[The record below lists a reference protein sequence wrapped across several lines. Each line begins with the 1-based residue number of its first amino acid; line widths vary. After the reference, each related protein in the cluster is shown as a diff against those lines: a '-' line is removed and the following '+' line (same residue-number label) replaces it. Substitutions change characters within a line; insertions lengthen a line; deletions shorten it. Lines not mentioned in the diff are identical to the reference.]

1 MTDTA
6 QDEAPKVEPELI
18 LITDFFESVPPN
30 QVTHIQELTE
40 TVFYSSVPYDR
51 LKVPELQ
58 LHCPEDSCN
67 GLRFFRCKSS
77 QKESPVVNEG
87 SFSFFYVTYS
97 CSNCQKHE
105 RIYSIAARKNDDDDG
120 GIAYK
125 FGELPPYGP
134 PTSAKL
140 IKLIGPDRD
149 TFLKGRRCENQGL
162 GIGAFIYYRR
172 VVENQKNRVFAEVKK
187 VAEKV
192 GASQVALT
200 ALDSAMAETQFS
212 KALDLAKEGIPE
224 SLLIN
229 GHNPMKLLHS
239 ALSDGVHA
247 RTDEECMEIATS
259 VRIVLGDLA
268 DRLGQ
273 ALKEEAELR
282 HALATLMKTKA

>member
-1 MTDTA
+1 MPHTA
-6 QDEAPKVEPELI
+6 QEETPKEEAELI
-18 LITDFFESVPPN
+18 PITDFFEAVPPN
-30 QVTHIQELTE
+30 QITHIQVLTE
-40 TVFYSSVPYDR
+40 SIFSNSVFYDR
-51 LKVPELQ
+51 IKVPDLQ

-67 GLRFFRCKSS
+67 GLRFFRCKSA
-77 QKESPVVNEG
+77 QKEAPAVSERG
-87 SFSFFYVTYS
+87 FSFFYITYS

-105 RIYSIAARKNDDDDG
+105 RVYSIAARKHEKNDSG
-120 GIAYK
+120 VAYK

-172 VVENQKNRVFAEVKK
+172 VVENQKNRVFEEVKK

-192 GASQVALT
+192 GAPQAALN
-200 ALDSAMAETQFS
+200 ALDSAIAETQFS

-259 VRIVLGDLA
+259 VRIVLADLSE
-268 DRLGQ
+268 RLSQ

-282 HALATLMKTKA
+282 HALATLMKNKA